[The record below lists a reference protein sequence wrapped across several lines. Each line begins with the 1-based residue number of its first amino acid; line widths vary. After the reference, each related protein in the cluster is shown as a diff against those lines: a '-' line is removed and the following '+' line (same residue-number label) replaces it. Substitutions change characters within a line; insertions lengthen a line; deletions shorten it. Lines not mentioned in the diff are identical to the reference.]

1 MYKFLRIILLG
12 FIKTF
17 FPFRIINGENA
28 KIDGAVLIISN
39 HLSNVDSFMVG
50 ACFKEKIFFLC
61 KKEWFEKRFFAKLL
75 GKLGAIPI
83 DRENVDLNAFK
94 ESLKTL
100 KNGDK
105 LAVFPEGTRN
115 KTGAELLPV
124 KAGAALIAVKAK
136 VDILPVFIKRKSKF
150 LKKNEI
156 YVGKRIS
163 LSDYYGKKIDKQTE
177 EELKT
182 LTANAIL
189 IAKQDY
195 LEYLEQKKRNGN
207 NNR

>member
-1 MYKFLRIILLG
+1 MYKFFRIILLG

-156 YVGKRIS
+156 YVGKKIS

-195 LEYLEQKKRNGN
+195 LEYLEQQKRNGN

>member
-17 FPFRIINGENA
+17 FPFRVINGENA

>member
-195 LEYLEQKKRNGN
+195 LEYLEQKKLNGN

>member
-150 LKKNEI
+150 LKKNEV

-195 LEYLEQKKRNGN
+195 LEYLEQKKQNGN

>member
-17 FPFRIINGENA
+17 FPFRVINGENA

-61 KKEWFEKRFFAKLL
+61 KKEWFEKRFFAKIL

-156 YVGKRIS
+156 YVGKKIS

>member
-17 FPFRIINGENA
+17 FPFRIINGKNA

-61 KKEWFEKRFFAKLL
+61 KKEWFEKRFFAKIL

-136 VDILPVFIKRKSKF
+136 VDILPVYIKRKSKF

-156 YVGKRIS
+156 YVGQRIS

>member
-17 FPFRIINGENA
+17 FPFRVINGENA

-156 YVGKRIS
+156 YVGKKIS

>member
-1 MYKFLRIILLG
+1 M
-12 FIKTF
+12 
-17 FPFRIINGENA
+17 
-28 KIDGAVLIISN
+28 IISN

-195 LEYLEQKKRNGN
+195 LEYLEQKKLNGN